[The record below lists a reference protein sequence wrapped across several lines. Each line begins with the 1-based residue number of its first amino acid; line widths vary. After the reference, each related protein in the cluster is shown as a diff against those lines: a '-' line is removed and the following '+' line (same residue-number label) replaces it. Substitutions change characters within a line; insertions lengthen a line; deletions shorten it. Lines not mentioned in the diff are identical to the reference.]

1 MINESRPILSLKS
14 SCGELNK
21 HGISNSWQDGPESI
35 RIEFRSILPGWRVQA
50 GRRIGGDSQQT
61 TALDLGINYID
72 VAPFYGLTKAETVL
86 GKALHSIPRDKYYLA
101 TKIGRF
107 GQAEFDFSAART
119 YRSLDESL
127 ARMGLDYV
135 DVLQAHDL
143 EFGDLN
149 QIVDE
154 TLPALRRIQEQGK
167 ARLVGITG
175 YPLKIFSS
183 VLERAEVD
191 TILSYNRYSLNDTAL
206 ESLLPLLEQKEVGI
220 ISASPVSEGLLT
232 NQGPPAWHPAQDE
245 IKRVCVQAATWR
257 REHGSD
263 IAHVAIQFSVANPRI
278 HTTCLGSANPENVQK
293 AVRWIAEPIDPQL
306 LAQVRTILAPIQDK
320 TWVVGRPANN

>member
-1 MINESRPILSLKS
+1 MEYRTLGKTGLRVSALSFGASSLGGVFKPVDESVA
-14 SCGELNK
+14 
-21 HGISNSWQDGPESI
+21 I
-35 RIEFRSILPGWRVQA
+35 RSVH
-50 GRRIGGDSQQT
+50 

-86 GKALHSIPRDKYYLA
+86 GKALHGIPRDKYYLA

-107 GQAEFDFSAART
+107 GQADFDFSAART
-119 YRSLDESL
+119 YRSIDESL
-127 ARMGLDYV
+127 ARMGVDYV

-167 ARLVGITG
+167 ARFVGITG
-175 YPLKIFSS
+175 YPLKIFRS
-183 VLERAEVD
+183 VLACAEVD

-206 ESLLPLLEQKEVGI
+206 ESLLPLLEEKEVGI

-232 NQGPPAWHPAQDE
+232 NQGPPGWHPAQDE
-245 IKRVCVQAATWR
+245 IKRVCAQAATWC

-263 IAHVAIQFSVANPRI
+263 IAQVAIQFSVANPRI
-278 HTTCLGSANPENVQK
+278 HTTCLGSANPENVKK
-293 AVRWIAEPIDPQL
+293 AVCWIAEPLDPEL
-306 LAQVRTILAPIQDK
+306 LTRVRTILAPIQDK
-320 TWVVGRPANN
+320 TWMVGRPENN

>member
-1 MINESRPILSLKS
+1 MEYRTLGKTGLQVSALSFGASSLGGVFKPVDESVA
-14 SCGELNK
+14 
-21 HGISNSWQDGPESI
+21 I
-35 RIEFRSILPGWRVQA
+35 RSVH
-50 GRRIGGDSQQT
+50 

-86 GKALHSIPRDKYYLA
+86 GKALRSIPRDKYYLA

-119 YRSLDESL
+119 YRSVDESL
-127 ARMGLDYV
+127 DRMGVDYV

-154 TLPALRRIQEQGK
+154 TLPALRRIQKQGK
-167 ARLVGITG
+167 ARFVGITG
-175 YPLKIFSS
+175 YPLKIFHY
-183 VLERAEVD
+183 VLARAEVD

-206 ESLLPLLEQKEVGI
+206 ESLLPLLEEKDVGI

-232 NQGPPAWHPAQDE
+232 NQGPPSWHPAQDE
-245 IKRVCVQAATWR
+245 IKRVCRKAADWC

-263 IAHVAIQFSVANPRI
+263 IAQVAIQFSVANQRI
-278 HTTCLGSANPENVQK
+278 HTTCLGSANPENVKK
-293 AVRWIAEPIDPQL
+293 AVRWIAEPIDAEL

-320 TWVVGRPANN
+320 TWVVGRPENN

>member
-1 MINESRPILSLKS
+1 MENRTLGKTGLSVSALSFGASSLGGVFKPVDESVA
-14 SCGELNK
+14 
-21 HGISNSWQDGPESI
+21 I
-35 RIEFRSILPGWRVQA
+35 RSVH
-50 GRRIGGDSQQT
+50 
-61 TALDLGINYID
+61 TAIDLGINYID

-86 GKALHSIPRDKYYLA
+86 GKALRSIARDKYYLA

-107 GQAEFDFSAART
+107 GQADFDFSAGRT
-119 YRSLDESL
+119 YRSVDESL
-127 ARMGLDYV
+127 KRMGVDYV

-167 ARLVGITG
+167 ARFVGITG
-175 YPLKIFSS
+175 YPLKIFRS
-183 VLERAEVD
+183 VLGRAEVD

-206 ESLLPLLEQKEVGI
+206 ESLLPLLEEKEVGI

-245 IKRVCVQAATWR
+245 IKQVCAKAAAWC

-263 IAHVAIQFSVANPRI
+263 IAQVAIQFSVANPRI
-278 HTTCLGSANPENVQK
+278 HTTCLGSANPENVKK
-293 AVRWIAEPIDPQL
+293 AVRWIEEPIDPEL
-306 LAQVRTILAPIQDK
+306 LAQVRKILAPIQDK
-320 TWVVGRPANN
+320 TWMVGRGENN

>member
-1 MINESRPILSLKS
+1 MEYRTLGKTGLKVSALSLGAS
-14 SCGELNK
+14 SLGGVFK
-21 HGISNSWQDGPESI
+21 PVDESVAI
-35 RIEFRSILPGWRVQA
+35 RSVQ
-50 GRRIGGDSQQT
+50 

-86 GKALHSIPRDKYYLA
+86 GKALRDIPRDTYSLA

-119 YRSLDESL
+119 YRSVDESL
-127 ARMGLDYV
+127 ARMAVDYV
-135 DVLQAHDL
+135 DVLQGHDL

-167 ARLVGITG
+167 ARFVGITG
-175 YPLKIFSS
+175 YPLKIFRS
-183 VLERAEVD
+183 VLARAEVD
-191 TILSYNRYSLNDTAL
+191 TILSYNRYSLNDTGL
-206 ESLLPLLEQKEVGI
+206 ESLLPLLEEKEVGI

-245 IKRVCVQAATWR
+245 IKRVCAEAAAWC

-263 IAHVAIQFSVANPRI
+263 IAQVAIQFSMANPRI
-278 HTTCLGSANPENVQK
+278 HTTCLGSANPENVKK
-293 AVRWIAEPIDPQL
+293 AVRWIEEPIDPEL
-306 LAQVRTILAPIQDK
+306 LAQVRTILAPIQNK
-320 TWVVGRPANN
+320 TWMVGRPENN